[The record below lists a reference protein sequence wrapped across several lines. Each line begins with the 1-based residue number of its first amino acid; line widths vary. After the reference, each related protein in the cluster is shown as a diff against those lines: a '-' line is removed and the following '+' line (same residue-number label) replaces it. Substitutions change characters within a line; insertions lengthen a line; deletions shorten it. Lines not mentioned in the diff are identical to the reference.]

1 MIGSDDPRRV
11 LRQPLITE
19 KSTVLREGGL
29 TKYVFRVEMKAN
41 KIEIKKA
48 VEAVFGVEVK
58 TVRTMVVRGKPKRVG
73 RSFGHRANWK
83 KAYVTLKPGSKTI
96 EFIEGV

>member
-1 MIGSDDPRRV
+1 MTGSDDPRRV

-19 KSTVLREGGL
+19 KSTVLREGGQ
-29 TKYVFRVEMKAN
+29 TKYVFRVEMGAN

-48 VEAVFGVEVK
+48 IEKIFGVQVDN
-58 TVRTMVVRGKPKRVG
+58 VRTLVVRGKPKRVG
-73 RSFGHRANWK
+73 RSFGRRATWK